1 MKIKFNKAQILMRS
15 VSRFIK
21 PYTYHLVIFAFVI
34 CADSS
39 VSAAE
44 YTFQNAGGDLST
56 LSNWGVSSL
65 GSSDIG
71 VINQGGTY
79 TLSADLQL
87 SQLKIDTTSKCT
99 FDFTDGN
106 HSLRLSTA
114 DYPISITQ
122 EKIDAILKGGV
133 WDFSNNDFRGTKN
146 EGVFW
151 LRDGAKI
158 TNAGH
163 IYNSF
168 NVKKWDIRL
177 YEASKIQC
185 SNYTL
190 TRNGSEG
197 RLIVAE
203 GSTIDASATFASDR
217 NNLAG
222 ALTYNSVKV
231 TDTDSK
237 ISSHDFVIGYTGSRN
252 TLEISNGGSANVTG
266 RFTLGNSNGAVI
278 SSTNIVNIAN
288 GSLSVAEELFT
299 AANSCDNV
307 FNASDSV
314 INVGAISNLGTRS
327 VYDFQNCIVN
337 IGNFRPFVRNGGRFR
352 VAGSRTSMT
361 VSDTVLNPFAS
372 DISANSDNVL
382 AFDDG
387 AKVTL
392 SIANGRWMSSS
403 ANCGLTIANGAKLTI
418 QSQNGLYIGYDN
430 KNGVPNCKDNSI
442 EISSGGELNVD
453 QEIRIYGTRN
463 RIVVDNGT
471 LRATTV
477 RIGHSGTGN
486 AASPN
491 CSLVIKG
498 SAPKV
503 LLSSGITFHNNA
515 VLRFEIP
522 VSGYSTDH
530 SAIEVPTFSPHNSTT
545 LEVDY
550 AGYLAAGGGTVTLVS
565 FTNEPSEGLEP
576 WLAGQAAAM
585 NLPKGTKLRLVQDER
600 GYRITFKAMKNPGMV
615 ISFR

>member
-1 MKIKFNKAQILMRS
+1 M
-15 VSRFIK
+15 
-21 PYTYHLVIFAFVI
+21 
-34 CADSS
+34 
-39 VSAAE
+39 
-44 YTFQNAGGDLST
+44 
-56 LSNWGVSSL
+56 
-65 GSSDIG
+65 
-71 VINQGGTY
+71 
-79 TLSADLQL
+79 
-87 SQLKIDTTSKCT
+87 
-99 FDFTDGN
+99 
-106 HSLRLSTA
+106 
-114 DYPISITQ
+114 
-122 EKIDAILKGGV
+122 
-133 WDFSNNDFRGTKN
+133 
-146 EGVFW
+146 
-151 LRDGAKI
+151 
-158 TNAGH
+158 
-163 IYNSF
+163 
-168 NVKKWDIRL
+168 
-177 YEASKIQC
+177 
-185 SNYTL
+185 
-190 TRNGSEG
+190 
-197 RLIVAE
+197 AE

-266 RFTLGNSNGAVI
+266 RFTLGYSNGAMI
-278 SSTNIVNIAN
+278 SSTNTVNIAN
-288 GSLSVAEELFT
+288 GSLSIAKELFT

-327 VYDFQNCIVN
+327 VYDFQNCTVN

-387 AKVTL
+387 ANVTL

-403 ANCGLTIANGAKLTI
+403 ANCGLTIANGAELTI
-418 QSQNGLYIGYDN
+418 NSTNGLFIGYNAD
-430 KNGVPNCKDNSI
+430 NGVPNCKDNSI
-442 EISSGGELNVD
+442 AVSSGGELIVD
-453 QEIRIYGTRN
+453 KEIRIYGTRN

-503 LLSSGITFHNNA
+503 LLSGGLTFHNDA

-522 VSGYSTDH
+522 ASGYSDGI
-530 SAIEVPTFSPHNSTT
+530 SAIDVQEGFVPNNSTK

-550 AGYLAAGGGTVTLVS
+550 AAYLAAGGGTVTLVS
-565 FTNEPSEGLEP
+565 FKDPNADLAQ
-576 WLAGQAAAM
+576 WLAAQSAAM
-585 NLPKGTKLRLVQDER
+585 NLPTGTKLRLVQDEN
-600 GYRITFKAMKNPGMV
+600 GYRITFKAMKYPGMV
-615 ISFR
+615 ISIK

>member
-1 MKIKFNKAQILMRS
+1 MQNYRMNGVKRKLSVLTAAMSLMVWS
-15 VSRFIK
+15 
-21 PYTYHLVIFAFVI
+21 AN
-34 CADSS
+34 
-39 VSAAE
+39 AAE
-44 YTFQNAGGDLST
+44 YTFPTAGGDLSDPAA
-56 LSNWGVSSL
+56 WGASAL

-71 VINQGGTY
+71 VIDRGGTY
-79 TLSADLQL
+79 TLSVDLQL
-87 SQLKIDTTSKCT
+87 SQLQIATASKCI
-99 FDFTDGN
+99 FDFTGN
-106 HSLRLSTA
+106 NRTIQLSTVN
-114 DYPISITQ
+114 YPISVTGD
-122 EKIDAILKGGV
+122 KINTELKGGV
-133 WDFSNNDFRGTKN
+133 WDFSNNGFRGTKDD
-146 EGVFW
+146 GVFW

-158 TNAGH
+158 TNAGD

-177 YEASKIQC
+177 YEASKIEC

-197 RLIVAE
+197 KLIVAE

-266 RFTLGNSNGAVI
+266 RFTLGNSNGTMI
-278 SSTNIVNIAN
+278 SSTNTVNIAN

-314 INVGAISNLGTRS
+314 INFGAISNLGTRS
-327 VYDFQNCIVN
+327 VYDFQNCTVN

-352 VAGSRTSMT
+352 VAGSRTAFT

-372 DISANSDNVL
+372 DISANSDNVI

-392 SIANGRWMSSS
+392 NIDNGRWMSSS

-418 QSQNGLYIGYDN
+418 QSLHGLYIGYDN
-430 KNGVPNCKDNSI
+430 VNGVPNCKDNSI

-477 RIGHSGTGN
+477 RIGHSGTGK
-486 AASPN
+486 APSPN

-503 LLSSGITFHNNA
+503 LLSGGLTFHNDA

-522 VSGYSTDH
+522 ASGYSDGI
-530 SAIEVPTFSPHNSTT
+530 SAIDVQAGFVPNNSTK

-550 AGYLAAGGGTVTLVS
+550 AAYLAAGGGTVTLVS
-565 FTNEPSEGLEP
+565 FKTEPKAELAQ
-576 WLAGQAAAM
+576 WLAAQSSSM
-585 NLPKGTKLRLVQDER
+585 NLPTGTKLRLVQDEN
-600 GYRITFKAMKNPGMV
+600 GYRITFKAMKYPGMV
-615 ISFR
+615 ISIK

>member
-1 MKIKFNKAQILMRS
+1 MQNYRMNGVKRRLSVLTAAMSLMAWS
-15 VSRFIK
+15 A
-21 PYTYHLVIFAFVI
+21 T
-34 CADSS
+34 
-39 VSAAE
+39 AAE
-44 YTFQNAGGDLST
+44 YTFKTAGGDLSDPAA
-56 LSNWGVSSL
+56 WGASAL
-65 GSSDIG
+65 DSSDIG
-71 VINQGGTY
+71 VIDRGGTY
-79 TLSADLQL
+79 TLSEDLQL
-87 SQLKIDTTSKCT
+87 SQLKIATDRKCI
-99 FDFTDGN
+99 FDFTGN
-106 HSLRLSTA
+106 NCTMQLSTV
-114 DYPISITQ
+114 DYPISVTGD
-122 EKIDAILKGGV
+122 KIHTELKGGV
-133 WDFSNNDFRGTKN
+133 WDFSNNNFRGTKHN
-146 EGVFW
+146 GVFW

-158 TNAGH
+158 INAVD

-168 NVKKWDIRL
+168 NVTNWDVRL
-177 YEASKIQC
+177 YGASMIKC

-190 TRNGSEG
+190 TRNGSKG

-222 ALTYNSVKV
+222 ALTYNSVEI
-231 TDTDSK
+231 TGTDSK
-237 ISSHDFVIGYTGSRN
+237 ISSCDFVIGYTGSRN
-252 TLEISNGGSANVTG
+252 TLEISNGGSANVIG
-266 RFTLGNSNGAVI
+266 RFTLGYSSGAGT
-278 SSTNIVNIAN
+278 SSTNTVNIAN
-288 GSLSVAEELFT
+288 GSLSIAKELFT

-327 VYDFQNCIVN
+327 VYDFQNCTVN

-387 AKVTL
+387 ANVTL

-403 ANCGLTIANGAKLTI
+403 ANCGLTIANGAELTI
-418 QSQNGLYIGYDN
+418 NSTNGLFIGYNAD
-430 KNGVPNCKDNSI
+430 NGVPNCKDNSI
-442 EISSGGELNVD
+442 AVSSGGELIVD
-453 QEIRIYGTRN
+453 KEIRIYGTRN

-477 RIGHSGTGN
+477 RIGPGTGN

-498 SAPKV
+498 SAPEV
-503 LLSSGITFHNNA
+503 LLSGGLTFHNDA

-522 VSGYSTDH
+522 ASGYSDGI
-530 SAIEVPTFSPHNSTT
+530 SAIDVQEGFVPNNSTK

-550 AGYLAAGGGTVTLVS
+550 AAYLAAGGGTVTLVS
-565 FTNEPSEGLEP
+565 FKDPNADLAQ
-576 WLAGQAAAM
+576 WLAAQSAAM
-585 NLPKGTKLRLVQDER
+585 NLPTGTKLRLVQDEN
-600 GYRITFKAMKNPGMV
+600 GYRITFKAMKYPGMV
-615 ISFR
+615 ISIK

>member
-1 MKIKFNKAQILMRS
+1 MQNYRMNGVKRKLSVLTAAMSLMAWS
-15 VSRFIK
+15 A
-21 PYTYHLVIFAFVI
+21 T
-34 CADSS
+34 
-39 VSAAE
+39 AAE
-44 YTFQNAGGDLST
+44 YKFPSEGGVLSDPAA
-56 LSNWGVSSL
+56 WGASAP
-65 GSSDIG
+65 GPSDIG
-71 VINQGGTY
+71 VIQYGGTY
-79 TLSADLQL
+79 TLSRNLQL
-87 SQLKIDTTSKCT
+87 SQLEIATDRKCI
-99 FDFTDGN
+99 FDFTGN
-106 HSLRLSTA
+106 NCTMQLSTV
-114 DYPISITQ
+114 DYPISVTGD
-122 EKIDAILKGGV
+122 KINTELKGGV
-133 WDFSNNDFRGTKN
+133 WDFSNNDFRGTKDD
-146 EGVFW
+146 GVFW

-158 TNAGH
+158 INAGH
-163 IYNSF
+163 IYNSY

-190 TRNGSEG
+190 TRNGSGG

-217 NNLAG
+217 NNPAG
-222 ALTYNSVKV
+222 ALTYNSVTV

-237 ISSHDFVIGYTGSRN
+237 ISSHAFVIGYTGSRN

-266 RFTLGNSNGAVI
+266 RFTLGNSSGAVI
-278 SSTNIVNIAN
+278 SSTNTVNIAN

-327 VYDFQNCIVN
+327 VYDFQNCTVN

-387 AKVTL
+387 ADVTL

-418 QSQNGLYIGYDN
+418 QSRDGLYIGYDN
-430 KNGVPNCKDNSI
+430 VNGVPNCKDNSI

-463 RIVVDNGT
+463 RIVVVVDNGT
-471 LRATTV
+471 LHATTV
-477 RIGHSGTGN
+477 RIGHSGTGK
-486 AASPN
+486 APSPN

-503 LLSSGITFHNNA
+503 LLSGGLTFHNDA

-522 VSGYSTDH
+522 ASGYSDGI
-530 SAIEVPTFSPHNSTT
+530 SAIDVQAGFVPNNSTK

-550 AGYLAAGGGTVTLVS
+550 AAYLAAGGGTVTLVS
-565 FTNEPSEGLEP
+565 FKDPNADLAQ
-576 WLAGQAAAM
+576 WLAAQSAAM
-585 NLPKGTKLRLVQDER
+585 NLPTGTKLRLVQDEN
-600 GYRITFKAMKNPGMV
+600 GYRITFKAMKYPGMV
-615 ISFR
+615 ISIK

>member
-1 MKIKFNKAQILMRS
+1 MQNYRMNGVKWRLSVLTAAMSLM
-15 VSRFIK
+15 
-21 PYTYHLVIFAFVI
+21 AW
-34 CADSS
+34 
-39 VSAAE
+39 SATAAK
-44 YTFQNAGGDLST
+44 YTFKTAGGDLSDPAA
-56 LSNWGVSSL
+56 WGASAL
-65 GSSDIG
+65 DSSDIG
-71 VINQGGTY
+71 VIDLGGTY

-87 SQLKIDTTSKCT
+87 SQLQIATASKCI
-99 FDFTDGN
+99 FDFTGN
-106 HSLRLSTA
+106 NRTIQLSA
-114 DYPISITQ
+114 VNYPISVTGD
-122 EKIDAILKGGV
+122 KINTELKGGV
-133 WDFSNNDFRGTKN
+133 WDFSNNDFRGTKDD
-146 EGVFW
+146 GVFW

-163 IYNSF
+163 IYNSY

-266 RFTLGNSNGAVI
+266 RFTLGNSSGAVI
-278 SSTNIVNIAN
+278 SSTNTVNIAN

-314 INVGAISNLGTRS
+314 INVGAISNLGMRS
-327 VYDFQNCIVN
+327 VYDFQNCTVN

-352 VAGSRTSMT
+352 VAGSRTAFT

-372 DISANSDNVL
+372 DISANSDNLL

-387 AKVTL
+387 ANVTL

-418 QSQNGLYIGYDN
+418 QSRDGLYIGYDN

-442 EISSGGELNVD
+442 AVSSGGELNVD
-453 QEIRIYGTRN
+453 QEIRVYGTRN

-477 RIGHSGTGN
+477 RIGHSGNDN

-491 CSLVIKG
+491 CSLIIKG

-503 LLSSGITFHNNA
+503 LLSGGLTFHNDA

-522 VSGYSTDH
+522 ASGYSDGI
-530 SAIEVPTFSPHNSTT
+530 SAIDVQAGFVPNNSTK

-550 AGYLAAGGGTVTLVS
+550 AAYLAAGGGTVTLVS
-565 FTNEPSEGLEP
+565 FKTEPKAELAQ
-576 WLAGQAAAM
+576 WLAAQEAAM
-585 NLPKGTKLRLVQDER
+585 NLPTGTKLRLVQDEN
-600 GYRITFKAMKNPGMV
+600 GYRITFKAMKYPGMV
-615 ISFR
+615 ISIK

>member
-1 MKIKFNKAQILMRS
+1 MQNYRMNGVKRRLSVLTAAMSLMAWS
-15 VSRFIK
+15 
-21 PYTYHLVIFAFVI
+21 AN
-34 CADSS
+34 
-39 VSAAE
+39 AAE
-44 YTFQNAGGDLST
+44 YTFPTAGGDLSDPAA
-56 LSNWGVSSL
+56 WGASAP

-71 VINQGGTY
+71 VIDRGGTY
-79 TLSADLQL
+79 TLSVDLQL
-87 SQLKIDTTSKCT
+87 SQLQIATASKCI
-99 FDFTDGN
+99 FDFTGN
-106 HSLRLSTA
+106 NRTIQLSTVN
-114 DYPISITQ
+114 YPISVTGD
-122 EKIDAILKGGV
+122 KINTELKGGI
-133 WDFSNNDFRGTKN
+133 WDFSNNDFRGTKDD
-146 EGVFW
+146 GVFW

-158 TNAGH
+158 IKAGH

-197 RLIVAE
+197 KLIVAE

-266 RFTLGNSNGAVI
+266 RFTLGNSSGAVI
-278 SSTNIVNIAN
+278 SSTNTVNIAN

-314 INVGAISNLGTRS
+314 INVGAISNLGMRS
-327 VYDFQNCIVN
+327 VYDFQDCTVN

-352 VAGSRTSMT
+352 VAGSRTVFT
-361 VSDTVLNPFAS
+361 VSDTVINPFAS

-392 SIANGRWMSSS
+392 SIDNGRWMSSS

-418 QSQNGLYIGYDN
+418 QSRDGLYIGYDN

-442 EISSGGELNVD
+442 AVSSGGELNVD
-453 QEIRIYGTRN
+453 QEIRVYGTRN

-503 LLSSGITFHNNA
+503 LLSGGLTFHNDA

-522 VSGYSTDH
+522 ASGYSDVI
-530 SAIEVPTFSPHNSTT
+530 SAIDV
-545 LEVDY
+545 
-550 AGYLAAGGGTVTLVS
+550 
-565 FTNEPSEGLEP
+565 
-576 WLAGQAAAM
+576 
-585 NLPKGTKLRLVQDER
+585 
-600 GYRITFKAMKNPGMV
+600 
-615 ISFR
+615 